1 MDNIINKC
9 NNCEPAWLCEDCF
22 QKNQTMNKE
31 ELEKE
36 ISILK
41 ERVEANKTMSEGY
54 VNDLAKLQKQLED
67 VNKPEITPMM
77 IDEIHSA
84 VEKAVEGFDFENTGN
99 YEFEF
104 GMDYDG
110 KVHVESVGL
119 QCAYELTDQIV
130 TKVCNL
136 FKEADCPTD
145 EENERDNKEA
155 EQVADQLNK
164 E

>member
-1 MDNIINKC
+1 
-9 NNCEPAWLCEDCF
+9 
-22 QKNQTMNKE
+22 MNAKDLE
-31 ELEKE
+31 LKISGLEKA
-36 ISILK
+36 IK
-41 ERVEANKTMSEGY
+41 EHNDASATFQ
-54 VNDLAKLQKQLED
+54 NDLKLTQKQLD
-67 VNKPEITPMM
+67 DYNKPEITPMM
-77 IDEIHSA
+77 MDEIHSA

-136 FKEADCPTD
+136 FKEADCPT
-145 EENERDNKEA
+145 EEEE
-155 EQVADQLNK
+155 E
-164 E
+164 